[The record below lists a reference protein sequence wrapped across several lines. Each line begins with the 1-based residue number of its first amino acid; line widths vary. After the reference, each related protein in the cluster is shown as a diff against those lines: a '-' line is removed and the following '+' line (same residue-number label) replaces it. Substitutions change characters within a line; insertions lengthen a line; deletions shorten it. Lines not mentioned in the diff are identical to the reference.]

1 MTAAVAA
8 TRGLGL
14 EALLGDIVPL
24 EDDPL
29 EDEDP
34 PLPGEPGG
42 LAILSRELSELK

>member
-34 PLPGEPGG
+34 PL
-42 LAILSRELSELK
+42 A

>member
-1 MTAAVAA
+1 MTAAVAV

-29 EDEDP
+29 EDP
-34 PLPGEPGG
+34 PLPGEPV
-42 LAILSRELSELK
+42 AILSSELSELK